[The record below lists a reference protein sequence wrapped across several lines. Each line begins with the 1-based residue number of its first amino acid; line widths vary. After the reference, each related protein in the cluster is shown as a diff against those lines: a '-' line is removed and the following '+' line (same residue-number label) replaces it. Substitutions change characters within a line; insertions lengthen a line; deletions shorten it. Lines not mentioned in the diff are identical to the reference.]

1 MLDEIW
7 KLLDDDYKVY
17 TESKRTRNKILKLIG
32 KPKPTGVYTKKGKEF
47 GWDVVFNNEYLQRI
61 KALIKQWLEK
71 PYL

>member
-32 KPKPTGVYTKKGKEF
+32 KTEFTGTVYSKNGKEF
-47 GWDVVFNNEYLQRI
+47 GWDILFNKGYLQRI
-61 KALIKQWLEK
+61 KTLIKND
-71 PYL
+71 

>member
-32 KPKPTGVYTKKGKEF
+32 QSEFTGTVYSKNGKDF
-47 GWDVVFNNEYLQRI
+47 AWDILFNKEYLQRI
-61 KALIKQWLEK
+61 KALIKHD
-71 PYL
+71 

>member
-32 KPKPTGVYTKKGKEF
+32 KVESTGVYSKNNKEF
-47 GWDVVFNNEYLQRI
+47 GWDILFSKEYLQRI
-61 KALIKQWLEK
+61 KTLIKND
-71 PYL
+71 